1 MDALVWAPQVNY
13 LTIGDKED
21 WSLKKLNSEL
31 FKSSELSFL
40 SSSNLEISFGLKKLI
55 SELLNIKKLV
65 LAYLLMS
72 AKGFDILDEFLVSKS
87 ICKPKMRKFKRC
99 HLNAIFFIFWE
110 KI

>member
-1 MDALVWAPQVNY
+1 MYFIWEVY
-13 LTIGDKED
+13 LSSFSFGIDKED
-21 WSLKKLNSEL
+21 SSLKKLNSEL

-40 SSSNLEISFGLKKLI
+40 SSSNLEINFGLKKLI

-87 ICKPKMRKFKRC
+87 ICKPKMRKFERC
-99 HLNAIFFIFWE
+99 HLNAIFFI
-110 KI
+110 I

>member
-40 SSSNLEISFGLKKLI
+40 SSSNLEVSFGLKKLI
-55 SELLNIKKLV
+55 SELLNTKKLV

-87 ICKPKMRKFKRC
+87 ICKPKMRKFERC
-99 HLNAIFFIFWE
+99 HLNAIFFIIWE